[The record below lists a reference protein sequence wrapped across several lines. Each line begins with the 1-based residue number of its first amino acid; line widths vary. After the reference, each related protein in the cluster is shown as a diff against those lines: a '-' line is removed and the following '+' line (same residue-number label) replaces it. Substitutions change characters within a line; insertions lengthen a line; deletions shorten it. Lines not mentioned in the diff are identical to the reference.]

1 MQIFVSGATATV
13 REYVGH
19 PDLGVLLV
27 PSAFNNPDVALDG
40 HHSWAIDNGAFSD
53 FNAERFLLL
62 LEKTRG
68 KPCCRFVAC
77 PDVVGDATVTRTR
90 FDFWEPMIHS
100 LGFPVALVAQDG
112 LTVKDTPWMRLD
124 ALFIGGTTTFK
135 LGHTARVLA
144 AYAKARGKWLHMGR
158 VNSRQRLHYAE
169 RIGCDSVDGTCF
181 SRWGNV
187 WIPKGLQWVEPLPLF
202 RDLQAVE
209 FLQARRI
216 STGP

>member
-13 REYVGH
+13 RQYVGH

-27 PSAFNNPDVALDG
+27 PGAYNTPEVALLN
-40 HHSWAIDNGAFSD
+40 HHSWGMDSGAFSHFD
-53 FNAERFLLL
+53 VERFLRL

-68 KPCCRFVAC
+68 LPCCRFVAC
-77 PDVVGDATVTRTR
+77 PDVVGDVQTTRQR

-112 LTVKDTPWMRLD
+112 LTVKDTPWTRIE

-135 LGHTARVLA
+135 LGHTARILA

-169 RIGCDSVDGTCF
+169 RIGCDSVDGIGF
-181 SRWGNV
+181 SRWSRIK
-187 WIPKGLQWVEPLPLF
+187 IPKGLQWIAPLPLF
-202 RDLQAVE
+202 RTEKSA
-209 FLQARRI
+209 
-216 STGP
+216 